1 MADPDV
7 SKPKEPPKPVHIGG
21 ETLVDRILPHIKK
34 ITIGAVVLAV
44 VISFFVSV
52 RCLKERGQEKRTEK
66 VASVLAVAQR
76 PVAAPGATPDP
87 KKDEFADETA
97 RAKAVLDEISKQ
109 DADPPGHAYRAGQL
123 LSAGQ
128 IDNAIA
134 EYRQGIDDKGILGV
148 LAREG
153 LGIALEAKAAAEK
166 DAAARQ
172 KLYEEAL
179 GSYQTMQP
187 DEKGPRHIYALYH
200 QGRMQAALGK
210 TAEAKTLFEKANDL
224 ITTGQ
229 HIGLRELRELLT
241 RRLAALGAG

>member
-34 ITIGAVVLAV
+34 ITIGAVVAAA
-44 VISFFVSV
+44 VISFFVVV
-52 RCLKERGQEKRTEK
+52 RCVKERGQEKETEK

-87 KKDEFADETA
+87 KKDEFADAAA

-109 DADPPGHAYRAGQL
+109 GTSPPGHAYRGGQL
-123 LSAGQ
+123 LNAGQ
-128 IDNAIA
+128 IDDAIA
-134 EYRQGIDDKGILGV
+134 EYRQGIDDKDILGV

-179 GSYQTMQP
+179 ASYKGMQP
-187 DEKGPRHIYALYH
+187 DEKGPRYIYALYH

-224 ITTGQ
+224 ITAGQ
-229 HIGLRELRELLT
+229 HIELRELRELLT
-241 RRLAALGAG
+241 RRLATLGAA